1 MVSQFSN
8 ESLISKLSLQFK
20 KKKKEKKVN
29 KQAKLYSTTMYTA
42 PQVKERAG
50 AMMKG
55 KGMKQTPVKQESF
68 LAQRLEL

>member
-20 KKKKEKKVN
+20 KKGKKKVN

-42 PQVKERAG
+42 PRVKERAG

-55 KGMKQTPVKQESF
+55 KGVKQ
-68 LAQRLEL
+68 RLQ